1 MNYLK
6 QKPFRSEAWR
16 RAVASLPCACCFRE
30 GMTQAAHPNHRNKG
44 MGTKSDDC
52 YCVPLCVEC
61 HRDFDQGSKWSKQEK
76 REMMDA
82 WIIETIRTL
91 AVEGLVKA

>member
-1 MNYLK
+1 
-6 QKPFRSEAWR
+6 
-16 RAVASLPCACCFRE
+16 
-30 GMTQAAHPNHRNKG
+30 